1 MSKYFAKILG
11 NDPESLQMIAALS
24 SGAKVKV
31 SDIKYLASNKVFLLS
46 IERMNK
52 EKEQDDKKNSVMR
65 FDFIN
70 KVKSKNI
77 DQSKQENILEL
88 LSIDYLKNNNDYEII
103 LSFNNNAQIV
113 LSSDTLECRLEDQ
126 SNIKFMKILNAQTKN
141 FYSELDKIISKRN
154 KIDFKTLKT

>member
-1 MSKYFAKILG
+1 MSKYLAKILG

-31 SDIKYLASNKVFLLS
+31 SDIKYLSSNKVFLLS

-52 EKEQDDKKNSVMR
+52 EKEQDDKKINSILR

-70 KVKSKNI
+70 QSKSKNI
-77 DQSKQENILEL
+77 DQSRQEMILEL
-88 LSIDYLKNNNDYEII
+88 LSIDYLKNNDDYEITLI
-103 LSFNNNAQIV
+103 FNNNAQIV

-126 SNIKFMKILNAQTKN
+126 SNI
-141 FYSELDKIISKRN
+141 
-154 KIDFKTLKT
+154 

>member
-1 MSKYFAKILG
+1 MSKYLAKILG
-11 NDPESLQMIAALS
+11 NDPESLRMIAALS

-46 IERMNK
+46 IERMSK
-52 EKEQDDKKNSVMR
+52 EMEQDDKKINSILR
-65 FDFIN
+65 WDFIS

-88 LSIDYLKNNNDYEII
+88 LSIEYLKNKDDYEITLI
-103 LSFNNNAQIV
+103 FNNNAQIV

-126 SNIKFMKILNAQTKN
+126 SNI
-141 FYSELDKIISKRN
+141 
-154 KIDFKTLKT
+154 

>member
-1 MSKYFAKILG
+1 MGKYFAKILG

-126 SNIKFMKILNAQTKN
+126 SNI
-141 FYSELDKIISKRN
+141 
-154 KIDFKTLKT
+154 